1 MEKELDIEIYR
12 SERDSYHC
20 VVHRGNDSFTDTVNG
35 WVSNDT
41 TGLTPSSHASVSGC
55 ISSALR
61 LIDGHISPA
70 SASSSSEA
78 LEGVSKSRRQ
88 GLVPYFLAKL
98 ENCKSLWVNRRGKRK
113 VIHTF
118 DIEVV
123 CVELGGVHLM
133 VTSPDGSRRRTVEVL
148 FTDINDNAP
157 ELVIDN
163 AVNIFLAKTDWGH
176 TPEPVES
183 DSSSSEALRGEGSSS
198 EEVKPQRRRGL

>member
-113 VIHTF
+113 V
-118 DIEVV
+118 
-123 CVELGGVHLM
+123 
-133 VTSPDGSRRRTVEVL
+133 EVL